1 MLTQIK
7 VIFLQTKPSGLF
19 LDYMCKIISVRII
32 HARNQITK
40 LFIFFLKI
48 VSAGRIEAC
57 GDTKYQNFDSF
68 FEERKNL
75 EQKKF
80 LVNLSDLMSKFL
92 FLRIESI
99 FYKPFPKK
107 TNRYS

>member
-1 MLTQIK
+1 MSL
-7 VIFLQTKPSGLF
+7 
-19 LDYMCKIISVRII
+19 
-32 HARNQITK
+32 
-40 LFIFFLKI
+40 
-48 VSAGRIEAC
+48 GRIEAC

-92 FLRIESI
+92 FFRIESI

-107 TNRYS
+107 TNGILSVYLHNLGEFTRQIKRHI